1 MAGTVRGAM
10 FGGWLASRVGG
21 CQQLPLGCRGVCA
34 LNRDLHGWY
43 FFTERLWITKSK
55 SQ

>member
-1 MAGTVRGAM
+1 MAGTVRGAV
-10 FGGWLASRVGG
+10 FGGVAGFTGG
-21 CQQLPLGCRGVCA
+21 GLQAVCV